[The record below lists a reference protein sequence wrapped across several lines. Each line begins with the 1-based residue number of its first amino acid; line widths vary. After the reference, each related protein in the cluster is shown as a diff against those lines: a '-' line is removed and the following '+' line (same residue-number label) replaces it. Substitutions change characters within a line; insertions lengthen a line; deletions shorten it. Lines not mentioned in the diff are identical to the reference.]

1 MKRLAYNEARLKA
14 FSDHLNRFQSLVIT
28 THVQPDGDGIGSCVA
43 LYYHLK
49 QKGKKVHVI
58 LPSSAPEK
66 FHIADPENLIQVFD
80 ESHFPKTDAIVVVDT
95 NELKMLGPL
104 AQLITE
110 SKTPV
115 LFIDHHVKALKDT
128 KGHLIDESASSSG
141 ELVYRFLDFENCQF
155 NSKIATALYIA
166 ILTDTGH
173 FRFHRTT
180 SNTHQ
185 VVSELLKFGINP
197 EEIFQNVFGR
207 DSLDKLRLL
216 GMSLSRL
223 QSDKAG
229 QLVWMVIDKTM
240 RLTSGATVEDTE
252 SFIGHL
258 TILKNVKIAALF
270 REEDNGTTKL
280 SLRGL
285 RGQSVV
291 DLAKKFG
298 GGGHRFAAGAKIDR
312 PLQEA
317 INLVLQE
324 ASSIL

>member
-1 MKRLAYNEARLKA
+1 MKA
-14 FSDHLNRFQSLVIT
+14 FSDHLKQFQSLIIT

-49 QKGKKVHVI
+49 QKGKKVHLI

-66 FHIADPENLIQVFD
+66 FQIADPEKVIQTFD
-80 ESHFPKTDAIVVVDT
+80 ASHFPKTDGIIVVDT
-95 NELKMLGPL
+95 NELKMLGPI
-104 AQLITE
+104 AQHITE
-110 SKTPV
+110 SRTPV
-115 LFIDHHVKALKDT
+115 LFVDHHVKALSVT
-128 KGHLIDESASSSG
+128 EGHLIDESASSSG
-141 ELVYRFLDFENCQF
+141 ELIYRFLNFENCQF

-180 SNTHQ
+180 SDTHQ
-185 VVSELLKFGINP
+185 VVSELLKFRINP

-216 GMSLSRL
+216 GMSLSQL

-240 RLTSGATVEDTE
+240 RLKSGATVEDTE

-270 REEDNGTTKL
+270 REEDDGTTKL

-291 DLAKKFG
+291 ELAKKFG
-298 GGGHRFAAGAKIDR
+298 GGGHQFAAGAKINR
-312 PLQEA
+312 PLLETM
-317 INLVLQE
+317 NLVLQE